1 MTAAGSAVNPEA
13 ARSVGRPR
21 RVTRSM
27 IAHAAYEVGL
37 QDLTM
42 RAVADRL
49 GVSTTSLYYHVRD
62 RDDLMRLVADYS
74 AAQLVLPQDSGQHWT
89 CWLYEWADYARL
101 AFAGQPGLLEQFL
114 NGTIPVEKMLPNIDL
129 VIAVME
135 REGFSPDDAMR
146 AYLLVSNVAI
156 GAAVA
161 ELRGDPA
168 TTESVKAAT
177 SAGSGR
183 FEHLERVS
191 LAYEGGGAADSFF
204 DQILTVLI
212 GIAVRCGEDPSVVTS
227 HLTKDLSGPK
237 VPRQHSEVGI
247 FHP

>member
-1 MTAAGSAVNPEA
+1 MTTTES
-13 ARSVGRPR
+13 ARSREAGRPVGRPR

-74 AAQLVLPQDSGQHWT
+74 AAQSVLPEDTGQHWT
-89 CWLYEWADYARL
+89 CWLYEWAEYTRL

-135 REGFSPDDAMR
+135 REEFLPDDAMR
-146 AYLLVSNVAI
+146 AYLLVSHVAI

-168 TTESVKAAT
+168 TTESVKAA
-177 SAGSGR
+177 SGSGR
-183 FEHLERVS
+183 YEHLERVS
-191 LAYEGGGAADSFF
+191 VSYEGGGGATASFF

-212 GIAVRCGEDPSVVTS
+212 GIAVRHGEDPSVVTS
-227 HLTKDLSGPK
+227 HVTKDLLSS
-237 VPRQHSEVGI
+237 SEAKEETEIGI

>member
-1 MTAAGSAVNPEA
+1 
-13 ARSVGRPR
+13 
-21 RVTRSM
+21 M
-27 IAHAAYEVGL
+27 IAHAAYEVGI

-74 AAQLVLPQDSGQHWT
+74 AAQLTLPQDSGQHWT

-101 AFAGQPGLLEQFL
+101 AFTGQPGLLEQFL
-114 NGTIPVEKMLPNIDL
+114 NGTIPVEKMLPSIDL

-135 REGFSPDDAMR
+135 REGFLPDDAMR
-146 AYLLVSNVAI
+146 AYLLVSNVAV

-177 SAGSGR
+177 SAGDGR
-183 FEHLERVS
+183 YEHLQKVS
-191 LAYEGGGAADSFF
+191 LTYEGGGVRASFF

-212 GIAVRCGEDPSVVTS
+212 GIAVRRGEDPAVVTS
-227 HLTKDLSGPK
+227 HMSEELSALPGEAAHKD
-237 VPRQHSEVGI
+237 VGI